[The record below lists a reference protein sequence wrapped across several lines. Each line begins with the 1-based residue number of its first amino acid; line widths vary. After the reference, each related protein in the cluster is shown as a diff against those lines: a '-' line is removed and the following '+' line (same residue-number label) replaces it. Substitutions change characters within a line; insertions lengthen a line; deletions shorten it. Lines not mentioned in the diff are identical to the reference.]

1 MCVICSFLE
10 GKYPNNPMDFVPLT
24 THDYRL
30 AFVQATQGL
39 PTDVCRDILWK
50 MVLEVTPSPPPVP
63 TRKLRPIVQ
72 RLRLKGRRS
81 LSALF
86 ATMP

>member
-1 MCVICSFLE
+1 MCVNCSFLQ
-10 GKYPNNPMDFVPLT
+10 GKNPNKPMDFVPLT
-24 THDYRL
+24 TYDYRL

-50 MVLEVTPSPPPVP
+50 MVLEVTPPPPP
-63 TRKLRPIVQ
+63 TRKLRPLVQ
-72 RLRLKGRRS
+72 RLRLKGQRS